1 MSKDNYVERFASALD
16 YVCCDLR
23 RASDD
28 LTKALDAYRR
38 NRDASTIPP
47 DARPLAGR
55 ADMEYASA
63 DDAAQGLLGLI
74 CDLEDAREE
83 LEAIEA
89 DLPHS
94 VVTPPEERP

>member
-16 YVCCDLR
+16 YVCCALR
-23 RASDD
+23 HAADD

-47 DARPLAGR
+47 DARPLAGH

-63 DDAAQGLLGLI
+63 DDAAQAIRGLI
-74 CDLEDAREE
+74 RDLEGARDE

-89 DLPHS
+89 DMPHS
-94 VVTPPEERP
+94 VTTPPEERP

>member
-23 RASDD
+23 HASDD
-28 LTKALDAYRR
+28 LQKALDAYRR

-63 DDAAQGLLGLI
+63 DDAAHQILGLI
-74 CDLEDAREE
+74 IDLESAREE
-83 LEAIEA
+83 LESIEA
-89 DLPHS
+89 DMPHS
-94 VVTPPEERP
+94 VTTPTD